1 MIYIPEKNLYIGDRV
16 ATWMFYLSEVEE
28 GGRTVFPRVGAG
40 VRPEA
45 GSAVFWYN
53 LLETGQADR
62 LTLHG
67 ACPVLFGTKWGE
79 LYRVDISV
87 LIIIPS
93 GKQVAQRGRPALQ
106 EKMSQIRAVIICDIM
121 KIDWLNSEL

>member
-1 MIYIPEKNLYIGDRV
+1 MIYIPEKKLYIGDRV
-16 ATWMFYLSEVEE
+16 ATWMFYLSSVEE

-53 LLETGQADR
+53 LLQTGEADR

-79 LYRVDISV
+79 FYPAHFSLSV
-87 LIIIPS
+87 SIPS
-93 GKQVAQRGRPALQ
+93 GQQVAERGRAALQ
-106 EKMSQIRAVIICDIM
+106 EEMSQMRE
-121 KIDWLNSEL
+121 KL

>member
-1 MIYIPEKNLYIGDRV
+1 MIYLPEKNLYIGDRL
-16 ATWMFYLSEVEE
+16 ATWMFYLSDVAE

-45 GSAVFWYN
+45 GAAVFWYN
-53 LLETGQADR
+53 LRPSGEADR

-79 LYRVDISV
+79 KTDLNICFPCLNYFS
-87 LIIIPS
+87 P
-93 GKQVAQRGRPALQ
+93 VANKWLREGGQLFRRGCPRTKA
-106 EKMSQIRAVIICDIM
+106 
-121 KIDWLNSEL
+121 

>member
-1 MIYIPEKNLYIGDRV
+1 MIYIPEKSLYIGDRI
-16 ATWMFYLSEVEE
+16 ATWMFYLSEVAE

-53 LLETGQADR
+53 LQPNGEADR

-79 LYRVDISV
+79 LDLENSAG
-87 LIIIPS
+87 LS
-93 GKQVAQRGRPALQ
+93 LSFLVANKWLREGGQLFRRGCPRY
-106 EKMSQIRAVIICDIM
+106 K
-121 KIDWLNSEL
+121 

>member
-1 MIYIPEKNLYIGDRV
+1 MIYIPEKNLYIGDRL

-40 VRPEA
+40 VKPEA

-53 LLETGQADR
+53 LLESGEADR

-67 ACPVLFGTKWGE
+67 ACPVLFGTKW
-79 LYRVDISV
+79 
-87 LIIIPS
+87 
-93 GKQVAQRGRPALQ
+93 VAN
-106 EKMSQIRAVIICDIM
+106 K
-121 KIDWLNSEL
+121 WLREGGQLFRKGCPRYKS

>member
-1 MIYIPEKNLYIGDRV
+1 MIYLPEKNLYIGDRL
-16 ATWMFYLSEVEE
+16 ATWMFYLSDVAE

-45 GSAVFWYN
+45 GAAVFWYN
-53 LLETGQADR
+53 LRPSGEADR

-79 LYRVDISV
+79 KTDLNFFF
-87 LIIIPS
+87 II
-93 GKQVAQRGRPALQ
+93 
-106 EKMSQIRAVIICDIM
+106 
-121 KIDWLNSEL
+121 

>member
-1 MIYIPEKNLYIGDRV
+1 MIYIPEKSLYIGDRI
-16 ATWMFYLSEVEE
+16 ATWMFYLSEVAE

-53 LLETGQADR
+53 LQPNGEADR

-79 LYRVDISV
+79 LDLEISF
-87 LIIIPS
+87 
-93 GKQVAQRGRPALQ
+93 
-106 EKMSQIRAVIICDIM
+106 
-121 KIDWLNSEL
+121 

>member
-1 MIYIPEKNLYIGDRV
+1 MIYLPEKNLFIGDRV

-53 LLETGQADR
+53 LLEDGSADR

-67 ACPVLFGTKWGE
+67 ACPVLLGTKWGRLRHQRA
-79 LYRVDISV
+79 LYCTGQRFTPRHCSV
-87 LIIIPS
+87 LWE
-93 GKQVAQRGRPALQ
+93 G
-106 EKMSQIRAVIICDIM
+106 
-121 KIDWLNSEL
+121 